1 VELVVPFELRGLV
14 GRVEVTLA
22 PNEDPRRWGFH
33 LLGLDLALDHLRGF
47 PVLQATIAFPG
58 EGYAAVM
65 GWVQLVR
72 YTASDE
78 PEPVVEVDM
87 APQLREAR
95 TPYVVFGMVPTF
107 FDAPAMAASEADWHA
122 WTFLTATP
130 DALMTRVLEPV
141 CGFRWGYSINGGRP
155 ALGELAAATGS
166 DWIESVTEFRSRY
179 PNWEWREG
187 FAAGDRYG

>member
-1 VELVVPFELRGLV
+1 VELVVPFELRGLD

-22 PNEDPRRWGFH
+22 PDEDPRRWGWH
-33 LLGLDLALDHLRGF
+33 LVGLDIPLERLHGF
-47 PVLQATIAFPG
+47 PVLQATIDYPG

-87 APQLREAR
+87 APQLREAA
-95 TPYVVFGMVPTF
+95 TPYVVFGVKPTF
-107 FDAPAMAASEADWHA
+107 FDAPAMSASEADWHA

-141 CGFRWGYSINGGRP
+141 CGFRWGYSIAGGRP
-155 ALGELAAATGS
+155 EIGEFATATAS
-166 DWIESVTEFRSRY
+166 DWLDSLPEFRSRY
-179 PNWEWREG
+179 PAWEWREA
-187 FAAGDRYG
+187 FPAGE